1 MQDKKKRNDLILVG
15 VIVGVLLAFGAGLL
29 LFRTEGDRVVVSVT
43 GEQYGSYPLAKNAV
57 IDIVTGKDG
66 EQINRLVIKDGKAYV
81 EYSNCDA
88 IHGEACTKKKPIMYD
103 GESII
108 CRPHM
113 VVIEIDAEK

>member
-1 MQDKKKRNDLILVG
+1 M
-15 VIVGVLLAFGAGLL
+15 
-29 LFRTEGDRVVVSVT
+29 
-43 GEQYGSYPLAKNAV
+43 
-57 IDIVTGKDG
+57 
-66 EQINRLVIKDGKAYV
+66 IKDGKAYV